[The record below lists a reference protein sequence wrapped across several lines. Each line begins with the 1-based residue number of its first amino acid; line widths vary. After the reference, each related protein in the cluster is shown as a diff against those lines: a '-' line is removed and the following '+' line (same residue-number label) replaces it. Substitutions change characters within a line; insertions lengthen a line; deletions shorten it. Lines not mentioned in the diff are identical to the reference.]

1 MTVRTATFAG
11 VLHDIDLCG
20 PIDGCCDQ
28 PVGGKPS
35 IRVMADMDT
44 QNGLIALIHEGLHAS
59 NWHASEDL
67 VDRTA
72 TDIGRLMWR
81 LGYRIGE

>member
-1 MTVRTATFAG
+1 MTVKTATFAG

-20 PIDGCCDQ
+20 PIDGCCDH
-28 PVGGKPS
+28 PFGIPS
-35 IRVMADMDT
+35 IRVMADPNT
-44 QNGLIALIHEGLHAS
+44 QKSLITLIHECLHAS

-72 TDIGRLMWR
+72 TDVGRLLWR
-81 LGYRIGE
+81 LGYRIGD